1 MRRRLATV
9 PSEMSTITNSKKKK
23 RRRRIKVESFATV
36 LKETSILLS
45 VTF

>member
-23 RRRRIKVESFATV
+23 RRRIKVESFATV